1 MTHTPVRLA
10 CLAALAPAALA
21 GGSPDFC
28 GTEGCAPETL
38 GRHAITVDP
47 GDLARRGVRGPCAE
61 DGSAIDILIVY
72 TPDAAAAAG
81 GVAAIETLANDSI
94 AELNAAFGASNVP
107 TTAVLVGV
115 EALSQNESGDS
126 STDLARLRSP
136 DDAWFPEAHTLRDA
150 LHADLVSMFV
160 ANSDVCGRAYIGVL
174 PGAVGFEDLGFS
186 VVSQSC
192 ATVGVHAFAHEVG
205 HNLGLVHDAIE
216 TPCELGARPW
226 ARGYVAPDDSF
237 ETVMGVSGTGSREL
251 VFSTPDVMVGS
262 QPAGV
267 AYDQAG
273 AADAALALLDSTA
286 VVARFRNKDLNDDG
300 ECDADQILAGTLTDC
315 DGNGV
320 PDDYDQDFNRNG
332 TPDACDI
339 ASGTSLDADL
349 DGVPDEV
356 EVPVLFVDASAT
368 ASTESGT
375 SWANAMTDL
384 QDAFALANASGDIQE
399 IWVASGTYRPGPP
412 GARAM
417 TFRFANGVAV
427 RGGFDGTEAE
437 AEERDP
443 ANAPT
448 ILSADLNGDDGPG
461 FTNRSDNAFH
471 AGYIRDFAD
480 RVELDRLT
488 FAGGNADMAVN
499 CNADNTGGGLL
510 TLFTDVLIRDCTF
523 TDSEAYTGAGA
534 AIQDQTKVRIIGSD
548 FTHNRTTDPLA
559 LTSIGIFQTHGYA
572 PGVYFSGDKT
582 GDDNVMLNCRVMN
595 NESSGGAAGVF
606 AIGGQPTIAGCL
618 IAHNTG
624 TSLYG
629 NEGLYIRLADGA
641 RVINTTVADNTGPS
655 AYTSNSSG
663 CIIDVND
670 AVIAN
675 SIFWNNSSGGAVNPG
690 GQLYVNPART
700 GVVVDRVIAQGWD
713 GTIAGMG
720 SGDDPMFA
728 DAAGA
733 DYALLA
739 GSPAIDAGDNA
750 YVPADTPDADLDG
763 DLLEPLPLDLAG
775 APRFQDDPDAPDTGV
790 GTSPIVDLGPYE
802 RTPDATCVADIDGN
816 GALNLDDINAF
827 AGAFIAGSLAADV
840 DGSGTLNLDDI
851 NVFAQ
856 SFLAGCP

>member
-1 MTHTPVRLA
+1 MSRIPARLA

-21 GGSPDFC
+21 LAAPDFC

-38 GRHAITVDP
+38 GRHPVTLGAQDKA
-47 GDLARRGVRGPCAE
+47 ARGLRGPCAE
-61 DGSAIDILIVY
+61 DGSEIDILIVY
-72 TPDAAAAAG
+72 TPDAATAAG
-81 GVAAIETLANDSI
+81 GAAAIETLANDSI
-94 AELNAAFGASNVP
+94 AELNAAFGASSVP

-115 EALSQNESGDS
+115 EPLAQNESGAS
-126 STDLARLRSP
+126 STDLARLRSQT
-136 DDAWFPEAHTLRDA
+136 DGYFDEVHALRDT

-186 VVSQSC
+186 VVAQSC
-192 ATVGVHAFAHEVG
+192 ATVGVHAFAHEIG

-216 TPCELGARPW
+216 TPCETGARPW

-237 ETVMGVSGTGSREL
+237 ETVMGVSGTGTREL
-251 VFSTPDVMVGS
+251 VFSTPDVVVNA

-267 AYDQAG
+267 MFDQPNG
-273 AADAALALLDSTA
+273 ADASLALLDSTA
-286 VVARFRNKDLNDDG
+286 VVAKFRNKDLNNDG

-315 DGNGV
+315 DSNGV
-320 PDDYDQDFNRNG
+320 PDDYDPDFNRNG

-339 ASGTSLDADL
+339 AAGTSLDADL

-356 EVPVLFVDASAT
+356 EVPVLYVNANAT

-384 QDAFALANASGDIQE
+384 QDAFALANASGDVQE

-427 RGGFDGTEAE
+427 RGGFAGTEAE
-437 AEERDP
+437 QEERDA

-448 ILSADLNGDDGPG
+448 ILSADLNGDDGPA

-471 AGYIRDFAD
+471 AGYVRDFD
-480 RVELDRLT
+480 QRVTLDRLT

-499 CNADNTGGGLL
+499 CSVDNTGGGLL

-534 AIQDQTKVRIIGSD
+534 AIQDQTKIRIVGSD
-548 FTHNRTTDPLA
+548 FTSNRTTDPLA
-559 LTSIGIFQTHGYA
+559 LTSSGIFQTKGYA

-582 GDDNVMLNCRVMN
+582 GDDNIMLNCRVMH
-595 NESSGGAAGVF
+595 NESTGGTSGVF

-624 TSLYG
+624 TSIYG

-641 RVINTTVADNTGPS
+641 RVINTTVADNTGPNS
-655 AYTSNSSG
+655 YTYNTSG
-663 CIIDVND
+663 CVISVNN
-670 AVIAN
+670 AVVTN
-675 SIFWNNSSGGAVNPG
+675 SIFWNNTSGGAVTPG
-690 GQLYVNPART
+690 GQLTISSAVT
-700 GVVVDRVIAQGWD
+700 GVNVDRVIAQGWD
-713 GTIAGMG
+713 GSIAGVG

-728 DAAGA
+728 DAAAG

-750 YVPADTPDADLDG
+750 YVPADGADADLDG
-763 DLLEPLPLDLAG
+763 DVLEPLPLDLAG
-775 APRFQDDPDAPDTGV
+775 APRFADDPSTPDTGA
-790 GTSPIVDLGPYE
+790 GSAPIVDLGPYE
-802 RTPDATCVADIDGN
+802 FAGAPACPCDLDGS
-816 GALNLDDINAF
+816 GVLNLDDINLFAQAF
-827 AGAFIAGSLAADV
+827 VSAQPLADIDDNGSY
-840 DGSGTLNLDDI
+840 NLDDI
-851 NVFAQ
+851 NLFAQ
-856 SFLAGCP
+856 CFVAGCP